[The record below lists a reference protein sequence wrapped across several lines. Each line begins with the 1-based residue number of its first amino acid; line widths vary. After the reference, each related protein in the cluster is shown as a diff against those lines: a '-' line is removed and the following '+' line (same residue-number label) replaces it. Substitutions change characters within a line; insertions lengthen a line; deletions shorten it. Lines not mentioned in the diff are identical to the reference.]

1 MRIQARLSRQAQLLQ
16 TIPGVGPVTASAV
29 AATIGSGRQ
38 FKSGREF
45 AAWLGLT
52 PRNHSSG
59 GKERLGKITKMG
71 DRYLRQLIVVGM
83 TSRVRQVANHPDRAD
98 PWLTKLLQRKP
109 ARLATVAMANNEPS
123 CAIGASTMASARI
136 MWAVLTRDEPY
147 KTHAV

>member
-1 MRIQARLSRQAQLLQ
+1 MLRIQARLSRQAQLLQ

-38 FKSGREF
+38 FRSGREF

-59 GKERLGKITKMG
+59 GKERLGKITEMG

-83 TSRVRQVANHPDRAD
+83 TSRVRQVATHPERAA
-98 PWLTKLLQRKP
+98 PWLTQLVQRKT
-109 ARLATVAMANNEPS
+109 AQLAAVAMANK
-123 CAIGASTMASARI
+123 TARI

-147 KTHAV
+147 KPHAA